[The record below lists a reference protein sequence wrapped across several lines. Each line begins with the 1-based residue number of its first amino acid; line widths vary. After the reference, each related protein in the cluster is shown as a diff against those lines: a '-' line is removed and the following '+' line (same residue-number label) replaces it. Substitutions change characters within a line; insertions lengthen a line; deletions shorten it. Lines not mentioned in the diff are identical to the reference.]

1 MGGGQT
7 VGIARLT
14 YLYYGYYAFYLIAI
28 LLTIGFLEREK
39 NGMAVKKGALFINT
53 IMAFLLGI
61 VGIRM
66 TVFLYVPMVAAGVL
80 GFVKGQKGQGERN
93 RFVFKHILILF
104 VINVFGIII
113 GKAAFSKENIL
124 FDALSVSVA
133 DFTTILERL
142 WNNIVAVLSM
152 IWSTKGNFPVLS
164 LDSISFLLKLLLTV
178 LTVYLFK
185 KNVKLY
191 IESFIFRYF
200 LSYLIIVLLVM
211 TMTTFGEGVGL
222 YYFLLPYFL
231 VYILLYYINF
241 FKKGSNPYYIL
252 IFLYIVIAFHSVF
265 FYGNELKLGE
275 DGNSKQMVEW
285 LKQNSVNKIAATFWN
300 AGVIEA
306 YSDGKIEAIYLS
318 PYTEDEITGF
328 VYLNDKR
335 KYDSFTNPVV
345 ILTDTEEASV
355 LANKNSKLYT
365 LHAQKIEE
373 IGRYNV
379 YQFFENPIFEAVNQ

>member
-7 VGIARLT
+7 AGIARLT
-14 YLYYGYYAFYLIAI
+14 YLYYGYYAFYLAAI
-28 LLTIGFLEREK
+28 LLIIGFLEREK
-39 NGMAVKKGALFINT
+39 NEMRVKKGTLVIHMILAC
-53 IMAFLLGI
+53 LLGI

-66 TVFLYVPMVAAGVL
+66 TVFLYVPMAAAGVL
-80 GFVKGQKGQGERN
+80 GLVKGQKGQDERN

-104 VINVFGIII
+104 AINVFGTMI
-113 GKAAFSKENIL
+113 GKASFSKENIL

-133 DFTTILERL
+133 DFTTIPERF
-142 WNNIVAVLSM
+142 WNNVVAALSM

-178 LTVYLFK
+178 LAVYLFK

-191 IESFIFRYF
+191 MESFIFRYF
-200 LSYLIIVLLVM
+200 LSYLLVVLFVM
-211 TMTTFGEGVGL
+211 TVTTFGKGVGL

-241 FKKGSNPYYIL
+241 FKKESNTYYIL
-252 IFLYIVIAFHSVF
+252 IFLYITIVFHSIF

-275 DGNSKQMVEW
+275 DENSRQMVEW
-285 LKQNSVNKIAATFWN
+285 LEQNSVNKIAATFWN

-306 YSDGKIEAIYLS
+306 YSDGRIEAIYLS
-318 PYTEDEITGF
+318 PYTENEITGY
-328 VYLNDKR
+328 VYLNDKS
-335 KYDSFTNPVV
+335 KYDSFVNPVV
-345 ILTDTEEASV
+345 ILTDTEEESV
-355 LANKNSKLYT
+355 LANKNSRLYT

-379 YQFFENPIFEAVNQ
+379 YQFYENPVFESANE